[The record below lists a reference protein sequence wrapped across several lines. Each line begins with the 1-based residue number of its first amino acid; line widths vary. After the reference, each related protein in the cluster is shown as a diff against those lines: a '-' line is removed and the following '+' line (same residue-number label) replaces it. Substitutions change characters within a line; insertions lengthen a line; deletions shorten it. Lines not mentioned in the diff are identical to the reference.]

1 MKTVNNFIVKNKK
14 ILLRVDL
21 NVPLINGFITD
32 KSRIISIKSTI
43 FKLQKTK
50 NKIFLI
56 SHFGRPGGKYIK
68 KYSLKF
74 ICNILKDELNVE
86 KIYFISSIDKKEIRS
101 CQRKMN
107 KGDICLIENIR
118 FYPGEEKNDLNFA
131 KQLSECFD
139 VYINEAFSASHRKH
153 ASIVRITNYLPSLA
167 GDHFMKEIKNLDMFL
182 NKLKKPTTAIIG
194 GSKVSTKLL
203 LLENLVK
210 YSDNIIIAGAMANT
224 FLLAQDYNVGK
235 SLVEK
240 NMCIYAKEIIRK
252 AKKNNCT
259 IILPVDV
266 VCSKSLNDLSNIK
279 HNKVI
284 EILPNQMILDIG
296 KKSIKIIKNIL
307 LTSNMILWNG
317 PLGAF
322 EYKPFDHA
330 TNEILNTI
338 KKNAKKLKIT
348 TIAGGGDTLSAI
360 RKAKA
365 EKSFTYISNAGGA
378 FLEWFEGKES
388 PGVKALK
395 RNQLS

>member
-14 ILLRVDL
+14 VLLRVDL

-56 SHFGRPGGKYIK
+56 SHFGRPRGKYIK

-74 ICNILKDELNVE
+74 ICNILKDEFNVE
-86 KIYFISSIDKKEIRS
+86 KIYFISSIDKKEIQS

-182 NKLKKPTTAIIG
+182 SKLKKPTTAIIG
-194 GSKVSTKLL
+194 GSKVSTKLS

-224 FLLAQDYNVGK
+224 FLLAQDYNIGK

-240 NMCIYAKEIIRK
+240 NMCIDAKEILKK

-279 HNKVI
+279 HNLVK

-296 KKSIKIIKNIL
+296 NKSIKIIKKIL
-307 LTSNMILWNG
+307 LKSNMILWNG

-322 EYKPFDHA
+322 EHKPFDYA
-330 TNEILNTI
+330 TNAIVDII

-348 TIAGGGDTLSAI
+348 SIAGGGDTLSAI
-360 RKAKA
+360 KNAKA

-378 FLEWFEGKES
+378 FLEWLEGKES

-395 RNQLS
+395 KNQLS

>member
-43 FKLQKTK
+43 FKLQKTN

-68 KYSLKF
+68 KNSLKF
-74 ICNILKDELNVE
+74 IRNILKDELNVE
-86 KIYFISSIDKKEIRS
+86 KIYFISSIDKKEIQS

-153 ASIVRITNYLPSLA
+153 SSIVRITNYLPSLA

-182 NKLKKPTTAIIG
+182 SKLKKPTTAIIG

-210 YSDNIIIAGAMANT
+210 FSDNNIIAGAMANT

-296 KKSIKIIKNIL
+296 KKSIKIINNIL

-317 PLGAF
+317 PLGAL
-322 EYKPFDHA
+322 EYKPFDQA
-330 TNEILNTI
+330 TNEIL
-338 KKNAKKLKIT
+338 KLDTRYVATFKVSKILREYVNK
-348 TIAGGGDTLSAI
+348 TLI
-360 RKAKA
+360 NN
-365 EKSFTYISNAGGA
+365 F
-378 FLEWFEGKES
+378 
-388 PGVKALK
+388 
-395 RNQLS
+395 